1 MIGYLN
7 AALRR
12 RRSRRESPAKALVG
26 AADPWLGSNQT
37 HVGRHDPGLP
47 NRLGQVFVLDL
58 SAPLF
63 VEIGAASIMVCC
75 PVCEA
80 EARARILRRIHGSSV
95 AALQRALSDWQ
106 KRNRTGRRRSG
117 PARPGSRGGDASP
130 GGSTSNSA
138 GEAGPPG
145 RPLARSSGVTKMT
158 ARAPVLKLAQEALR
172 TARDRRHA
180 TLEAALGARI
190 RALNHLQPRAT
201 TRLSTFDQRR
211 AGHCLRPCELC
222 GPCTGPGAQESMG
235 ESCVRDHG
243 PTGLRVWSVHS
254 SGAHP

>member
-117 PARPGSRGGDASP
+117 PLDLVAEVATPAPVAQLATRQARPALP
-130 GGSTSNSA
+130 GG
-138 GEAGPPG
+138 P
-145 RPLARSSGVTKMT
+145 
-158 ARAPVLKLAQEALR
+158 
-172 TARDRRHA
+172 
-180 TLEAALGARI
+180 
-190 RALNHLQPRAT
+190 
-201 TRLSTFDQRR
+201 
-211 AGHCLRPCELC
+211 
-222 GPCTGPGAQESMG
+222 
-235 ESCVRDHG
+235 
-243 PTGLRVWSVHS
+243 
-254 SGAHP
+254 